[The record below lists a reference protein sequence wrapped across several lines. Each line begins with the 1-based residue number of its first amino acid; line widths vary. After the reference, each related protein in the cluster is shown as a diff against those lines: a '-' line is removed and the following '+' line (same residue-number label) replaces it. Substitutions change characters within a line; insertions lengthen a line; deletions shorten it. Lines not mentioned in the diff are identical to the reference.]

1 MLTDRDI
8 QKLVTVFASKQEFNE
23 LKSEVFEMRE
33 TLNGVV
39 TAIDGVAHTL
49 EDMRMELISS
59 IHQLNRHDRWIRTLA
74 DKTETLLL
82 IEA

>member
-8 QKLVTVFASKQEFNE
+8 QKLVAVFASKQEFNE
-23 LKSEVFEMRE
+23 LKSEVFEIRE

-39 TAIDGVAHTL
+39 TAVDGIAKRM
-49 EDMRMELISS
+49 EDMHMELISCT
-59 IHQLNRHDRWIRTLA
+59 HQLNRHDRWIRTLA